1 MADSSSLLPDLLT
14 KLYCLST
21 KKEQLWTKVGDN
33 TYQAQFETATV
44 QISGTPTPYGLRYA
58 IEQSWLGKT
67 GVFLWDW
74 ISLPLKPLLLLATS
88 KNQTIYKWPDRK
100 LSIVTATGQANEFF
114 LDFENPIYSAV
125 SRLLLVAELA
135 IQTDDLAT
143 TIENISRLIDRE
155 IALIE
160 AKTTEPS
167 DAPNP
172 PVIALPDSGSA
183 PAAG

>member
-1 MADSSSLLPDLLT
+1 MADSSTLLPDLLS
-14 KLYCLST
+14 KLYSLST
-21 KKEQLWTKVGDN
+21 KKELLWTKVGDN
-33 TYQAQFETATV
+33 TYQAQFDAATV

-67 GVFLWDW
+67 TIFLWDW

-88 KNQTIYKWPDRK
+88 KNQSIYKWPDRK
-100 LSIVTATGQANEFF
+100 LTIVTSTGQSNEFF
-114 LDFENPIYSAV
+114 LDYENPIYSQV
-125 SRLLLVAELA
+125 SQLLLVAELA

-143 TIENISRLIDRE
+143 TIENISRSIDDA

-167 DAPNP
+167 DAPKP
-172 PVIALPDSGSA
+172 PVVALPDGGST